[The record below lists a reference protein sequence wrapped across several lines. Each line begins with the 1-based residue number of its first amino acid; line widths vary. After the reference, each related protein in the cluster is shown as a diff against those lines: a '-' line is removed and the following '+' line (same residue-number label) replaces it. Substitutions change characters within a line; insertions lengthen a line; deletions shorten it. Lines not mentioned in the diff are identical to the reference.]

1 MRTAILLMLPLL
13 AVAGCAEESRLAPVS
28 TARGSS
34 GSSVSEPEPANS
46 LPRGSAVSAPL
57 TGPVGNIGT
66 TRVGPSTARGMG
78 STRGA
83 Y

>member
-1 MRTAILLMLPLL
+1 MRVAILLTLPLL
-13 AVAGCAEESRLAPVS
+13 AVAGCTGESRLAPVS
-28 TARGSS
+28 TAGGSS

-46 LPRGSAVSAPL
+46 LPRGSTVSEPL

-66 TRVGPSTARGMG
+66 KRVGPSAARGMC
-78 STRGA
+78 STRSA